1 MGMILGARSTE
12 KKRPGFLTWLKSLFK
27 KPPQADPNDIVIHL
41 SQENREL
48 LEWWGLK
55 TGLSLPVLIERGAVL
70 SIPVEE
76 RRKFLLSPK
85 VGELLE
91 AAYRS
96 VDDADDEAD
105 FAAEGIMPL
114 LPLKSSK
121 EDPFV
126 GEESEEENSDE
137 LPKDR
142 PIPGHPCLLIRPSVD
157 TGTGLRAG
165 DYAGACGAK
174 GENNRPCYW
183 APGVARNC
191 PLFRGSPQKGL

>member
-1 MGMILGARSTE
+1 MSTNQP
-12 KKRPGFLTWLKSLFK
+12 KGLWAWLKSLFK
-27 KPPQADPNDIVIHL
+27 KPPTANPLDVVIPL
-41 SQENREL
+41 SPETREL
-48 LEWWGLK
+48 LEWWALK
-55 TGLSLPVLIERGAVL
+55 TGLSLPVLVERGAVL

-96 VDDADDEAD
+96 VDDADNEAD

-114 LPLKSSK
+114 LPLKSSE

-126 GEESEEENSDE
+126 GEQAEEENSE
-137 LPKDR
+137 TLPLER
-142 PIPGHPCLLIRPSVD
+142 QVPGHPCLLIRPSAD

-165 DYAGACGAK
+165 DYAGTCGAK
-174 GENNRPCYW
+174 GENNRPCFW

-191 PLFRGSPQKGL
+191 PLFRGSPRKGL